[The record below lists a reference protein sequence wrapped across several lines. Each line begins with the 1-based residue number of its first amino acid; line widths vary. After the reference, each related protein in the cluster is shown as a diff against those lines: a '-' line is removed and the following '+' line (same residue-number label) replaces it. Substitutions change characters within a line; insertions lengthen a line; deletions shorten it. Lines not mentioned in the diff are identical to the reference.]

1 MAQVDDLVT
10 LLSNTV
16 LLEIFYTSAK
26 TSDFHISLESRQREP
41 NQTNETKIFSLSFI
55 YSRK

>member
-1 MAQVDDLVT
+1 MKYTVKYSRKQIIGVQAPMAQVDDLVT

-26 TSDFHISLESRQREP
+26 NIRFPYKSW
-41 NQTNETKIFSLSFI
+41 K
-55 YSRK
+55 